1 MRALYI
7 INDISLLLQFWTRG
21 TENQRHSQFAGF
33 TSRHRESWW
42 MYAAGRSQSQGK
54 SSVSFPKS
62 GLSLLSC
69 SQSQGKSYN
78 MSSPVIWIGQ
88 PTTFESYWY
97 LFQLILKYF
106 ELLYSIINLQ
116 DILGPKLK
124 LNMSYF
130 KISTQFVLA
139 FYADH

>member
-21 TENQRHSQFAGF
+21 AENQRHSQFAGF

-62 GLSLLSC
+62 GFVICLVPKVRVSLV
-69 SQSQGKSYN
+69 
-78 MSSPVIWIGQ
+78 SSPVIWIGQ
-88 PTTFESYWY
+88 PTTSESYWY

-130 KISTQFVLA
+130 KISTQFVLV
-139 FYADH
+139 FFADH